1 MKKYRTKLS
10 NDAKK
15 LLYLL
20 IFLSI
25 ELLAFFKPLL
35 AAEPYTNAQNPQIPN
50 PIPPPGKPSVPLP
63 TPPLLPPPE
72 QLLQPFTTPPTS
84 PVLENIPGKIT
95 IQQFKFEGNT
105 VFSDEKLQELLKA
118 YIGKELSFSE
128 LLQTRSIITEYYIA
142 QGYITSG
149 AFIPPQSL
157 ENGIVLIKI
166 LEGQLEN
173 IKITGTNRLQPHYIR
188 SRIEIVTEK
197 ALNTNTLLEAL
208 QNLQLNPLL
217 ATISAELTAGTKPGS
232 SVLEVIITEAPT
244 FHTQILL
251 DNSRTPSIGSFRRQI
266 SAKELNLLGFGD
278 SLSLTYANTNGSNNL
293 DFSYSLP
300 VNPRNGIL
308 TLSYNRSNSLI
319 IEPPFDQVDIKA
331 KSHNYEIN
339 FRQPIIQKPT
349 QEFALGLSAIRRE
362 NYTTLLGEPFRLSAG
377 ANEQG
382 ETTLNILRFY
392 QDWIARDSQ
401 QVFAAR
407 SQFSL
412 GLGWGG
418 TRNQEPPDSR
428 FFAWRGQTQWVRQ
441 IAPDTLVVLRGDIQ
455 LASPALLPLEQF
467 TIGGL
472 ESVRGYRQDTILT
485 DNGVFASAE
494 IRVPV
499 YRLPQEQGG
508 LFITPFIDFGS
519 GWNSS
524 EKPLLEANTLLSVG
538 LGLRFQIGENFTAYL
553 DYGIPLMNSGSQ
565 DRTRQDNGLYFSIL
579 ASPF

>member
-1 MKKYRTKLS
+1 MKKYQTKLS

-15 LLYLL
+15 ILYLL
-20 IFLSI
+20 ILSVQ
-25 ELLAFFKPLL
+25 LLAFFKPIL
-35 AAEPYTNAQNPQIPN
+35 AAEPYKNAQNPQIPN
-50 PIPPPGKPSVPLP
+50 PIPPPAKPSVPLP

-72 QLLQPFTTPPTS
+72 QLLQPLTTPPTS
-84 PVLENIPGKIT
+84 PVLENITAKIT

-105 VFSDEKLQELLKA
+105 AFSDEKLQQLLNA
-118 YIGKELSFSE
+118 YIGKELTFSE
-128 LLQTRSIITEYYIA
+128 LLQTRTIITKYYID

-149 AFIPPQSL
+149 AFIPPQRL

-166 LEGQLEN
+166 VEGQLEN
-173 IKITGTNRLQPHYIR
+173 IKITGTNRLHPNYIR
-188 SRIEIVTEK
+188 SRIELVTEK
-197 ALNTNTLLEAL
+197 TLNTFTLLEAL
-208 QNLQLNPLL
+208 QNLQLNPLI
-217 ATISAELTAGTKPGS
+217 ATISAELTAGTKPGR

-251 DNSRTPSIGSFRRQI
+251 DNSRSPSIGSFRRQI
-266 SAKELNLLGFGD
+266 SASELNLFGFGD
-278 SLSLTYANTNGSNNL
+278 NLSLTYANTDGSNNL

-300 VNPRNGIL
+300 VNPRNGTL

-349 QEFALGLSAIRRE
+349 QEFALGLSATRRE
-362 NYTTLLGEPFRLSAG
+362 NSTTLLGEPFRLSVG

-382 ETTLNILRFY
+382 ETNLNILRFY
-392 QDWIARDSQ
+392 QDWTARDSQ

-407 SQFSL
+407 SQFSV

-418 TRNQEPPDSR
+418 TRNQQPPDSR
-428 FFAWRGQTQWVRQ
+428 FFAWRGQTQWLRQ
-441 IAPDTLVVLRGDIQ
+441 IAPDTLVILRGDIQ
-455 LASPALLPLEQF
+455 LASRALLPLEQF

-472 ESVRGYRQDTILT
+472 ENVRGYRQDTILS

-494 IRVPV
+494 IRVPI
-499 YRLPQEQGG
+499 YRLPQAQGA
-508 LFITPFIDFGS
+508 LFLTPFIDFGS
-519 GWNSS
+519 GWNS
-524 EKPLLEANTLLSVG
+524 EKTFLQANTLLSVG
-538 LGLRFQIGENFTAYL
+538 LGLRLQLGKNFTAHL
-553 DYGIPLMNSGSQ
+553 DYGIPLINSATQ
-565 DRTRQDNGLYFSIL
+565 DRTWQDNGLYFSII